1 MLRRSLPF
9 VLLSFVLAGLGC
21 ADVTKLVAPAK
32 IEVAAAEGD
41 DACTKLLDYCL
52 RATCTLRN
60 TGQGEGRGT
69 LELQVTD
76 EAGAVSMT
84 ESRPF
89 TLGPGDTKTFT
100 HDFTQAKLLGRK
112 QNRVQCVVRSP

>member
-1 MLRRSLPF
+1 MSVRPLPF
-9 VLLSFVLAGLGC
+9 VLLGFGVAALGC
-21 ADVTKLVAPAK
+21 ADVTRLVAPAK

-41 DACTKLLDYCL
+41 DSCTKLLDYCL

-60 TGQGEGRGT
+60 SGQGEGRGT

-76 EAGAVSMT
+76 PDGKVSMT
-84 ESRPF
+84 ESVPF
-89 TLGPGDTKTFT
+89 TLGPGHTKTFT
-100 HDFTQAKLLGRK
+100 HDFTQAKLLARK

>member
-1 MLRRSLPF
+1 MSERSLPVVF
-9 VLLSFVLAGLGC
+9 VSIGIAALGC

-32 IEVAAAEGD
+32 VEVAAAEGD
-41 DACTKLLDYCL
+41 DSCTKLLDYCL

-60 TGQGEGRGT
+60 SGQGEGRGT

-76 EAGAVSMT
+76 ETGAVSMT
-84 ESRPF
+84 ESMPF
-89 TLGPGDTKTFT
+89 ALGPGDTKTYT

>member
-1 MLRRSLPF
+1 MSVRALPLVFVSLG
-9 VLLSFVLAGLGC
+9 LAALGC

-41 DACTKLLDYCL
+41 ESCTKLLDYCM

-60 TGQGEGRGT
+60 SGQGQGSGT

-76 EAGAVSMT
+76 GTGKVTMT
-84 ESRPF
+84 ESMPF
-89 TLGPGDTKTFT
+89 TLGPGDTKTYT
-100 HDFTQAKLLGRK
+100 HDFTQAKLLGHK
-112 QNRVQCVVRSP
+112 QDRVQCVVRSP